1 MPEWAKRGG
10 GFDLLGLP
18 PRPPHGGKMTRTY
31 ITVISVAIFMIVIG
45 TLIALP
51 EDSDAAD
58 QQGHIKV
65 VVTDEDTTM
74 TYTET
79 YKTLSAAVAAVKEEL
94 AYVVPESLELHLY
107 GTVSTGK
114 TDNMNG
120 PYYSF
125 SFPSMYRYNSSV
137 FIPDI
142 SIIGHDDATLIS
154 EYENVEFD
162 FNTTGIYK
170 ESKDSEV
177 KVINEGSVTVEGI
190 DFAMNVRLLVEHALN
205 RNVGEGDN
213 ADKSFNVTTVSNC
226 GFQGTLYT
234 LTNGYV
240 KSNSAIVTDCR
251 FSGENVG
258 TNGYAYFAQGKFSSV
273 EFEDNIV
280 SHYPRGIN
288 IHLDNLMS
296 SEAIISNNVITD
308 IYGITGEGWNSAVQF
323 TIADSIRVSGNT
335 ISDVAYNVF
344 AVYPQDSSDIL
355 SDYLEAVV
363 ITNNHITQ
371 SACLLS
377 NITEG
382 FNSIMVY
389 DNIIGEEVDL
399 VNGYNRELKIQS
411 NGLIVSASDNEIET
425 DLPPIIWDDD
435 DEYIPPVVP
444 VQPGDSGDDDTT
456 TIVACAA
463 AAVVAALMAV
473 FLIMEYRKN

>member
-31 ITVISVAIFMIVIG
+31 ITVISVAVFMIVIG

-65 VVTDEDTTM
+65 VVTDEDTITEYPD
-74 TYTET
+74 TYQ
-79 YKTLSAAVAAVKEEL
+79 TLSAAVAAVQEKL
-94 AYVVPESLELHLY
+94 AEGVPDSLELHLY
-107 GTVSTGK
+107 GTVSTGE
-114 TDNMNG
+114 TDWTNG
-120 PYYSF
+120 TYNSF
-125 SFPSMYRYNSSV
+125 SFPSEYLYNSNV
-137 FIPDI
+137 FIPDVH
-142 SIIGHDDATLIS
+142 IIGHDDATLIS
-154 EYENVEFD
+154 EHENVEFA

-205 RNVGEGDN
+205 RNVGVQDN
-213 ADKSFNVTTVSNC
+213 AEQSFNVTTVSNC
-226 GFQGTLYT
+226 SFQGTLYT
-234 LTNGYV
+234 LTNGNV
-240 KSNSAIVTDCR
+240 GSNSAFVTDCR

-273 EFEDNIV
+273 AFEDNIV

-288 IHLDNLMS
+288 IDLNNSMI
-296 SEAIISNNVITD
+296 SEANISNNVITD

-323 TIADSIRVSGNT
+323 TTADRIRVSGNI

-344 AVYPQDSSDIL
+344 AVYPRDSSDIL
-355 SDYLEAVV
+355 SAHLGTVV

-377 NITEG
+377 NTTEG
-382 FNSIMVY
+382 FDSIMVY

>member
-1 MPEWAKRGG
+1 MA
-10 GFDLLGLP
+10 
-18 PRPPHGGKMTRTY
+18 RTY
-31 ITVISVAIFMIVIG
+31 ITVISVAVFMIVTG
-45 TLIALP
+45 ALIALP

-58 QQGHIKV
+58 QQGHVEV
-65 VVTDEDTTM
+65 VVTDEDTTKE
-74 TYTET
+74 YAET
-79 YKTLSAAVAAVKEEL
+79 YQTLSAAVAAVQEKLSEG
-94 AYVVPESLELHLY
+94 VPDSLELHLY
-107 GTVSTGK
+107 GTVSTGE
-114 TDNMNG
+114 TDKMNG
-120 PYYSF
+120 TFYSF
-125 SFPSMYRYNSSV
+125 SFPREYLYNSYV
-137 FIPDI
+137 FIPNV
-142 SIIGHDDATLIS
+142 SIIGHDNATLIS
-154 EYENVEFD
+154 EHENVEFS
-162 FNTTGIYK
+162 FNTTGAYK
-170 ESKDSEV
+170 ESRDSDV
-177 KVINEGSVTVEGI
+177 RVINEGSVTVEGI
-190 DFAMNVRLLVEHALN
+190 DFAMNTRLLVEHAVN
-205 RNVGEGDN
+205 QYVGVDDN
-213 ADKSFNVTTVSNC
+213 ADQSSNVTTVSNC

-234 LTNGYV
+234 LTNGDV
-240 KSNSAIVTDCR
+240 GSNSAIVKDCR

-273 EFEDNIV
+273 VFEDNIV

-288 IHLDNLMS
+288 VDLNNLMI
-296 SEAIISNNVITD
+296 SEAKISNNVITD

-323 TIADSIRVSGNT
+323 TTADSIRVSGNT

-344 AVYPQDSSDIL
+344 AVYPRDSSDIL
-355 SDYLEAVV
+355 SDYLGAVV

-382 FNSIMVY
+382 FDSIMVY
-389 DNIIGEEVDL
+389 DNKIGEEVDL

-411 NGLIVSASDNEIET
+411 NGSIVSASDNEIET

>member
-1 MPEWAKRGG
+1 
-10 GFDLLGLP
+10 
-18 PRPPHGGKMTRTY
+18 MTRTY
-31 ITVISVAIFMIVIG
+31 ITVISVAVFMIVIG

-74 TYTET
+74 EYAET
-79 YKTLSAAVAAVKEEL
+79 YQTLSAAVAAVKEKL
-94 AYVVPESLELHLY
+94 ADGVPESLELHLY
-107 GTVSTGK
+107 GTVSTGE

-120 PYYSF
+120 TYHSF
-125 SFPSMYRYNSSV
+125 LFPSMYRYNSNV

-154 EYENVEFD
+154 EHENVEFA

-170 ESKDSEV
+170 ESEDSDV

-190 DFAMNVRLLVEHALN
+190 DFAMNVRLLVEHAVY
-205 RNVGEGDN
+205 RNVDVDDN
-213 ADKSFNVTTVSNC
+213 ADRSSNVTTVSNC

-273 EFEDNIV
+273 VFEDNIV

-288 IHLDNLMS
+288 IHLDNSMT

-308 IYGITGEGWNSAVQF
+308 IYGITGQGWNSAVQF
-323 TIADSIRVSGNT
+323 TTADSIRVSGNT

-344 AVYPQDSSDIL
+344 AVYPRDPSDTL
-355 SDYLEAVV
+355 PDYLGTVV

-377 NITEG
+377 NTTEG
-382 FNSIMVY
+382 FDSIMVY

-399 VNGYNRELKIQS
+399 VNGYNRDLALQS
-411 NGLIVSASDNEIET
+411 NGSIVSASDNEIET

-435 DEYIPPVVP
+435 DEYVPPIVP
-444 VQPGDSGDDDTT
+444 VQPEDSDDDTT